1 MTDRQRGEVLRE
13 YEFVWWESTREGQ
26 EEGEL
31 EAAKGTEPLV
41 CAAAAAGELEGG
53 EGEEGGW

>member
-1 MTDRQRGEVLRE
+1 M
-13 YEFVWWESTREGQ
+13 REGE

-31 EAAKGTEPLV
+31 EAPGGGEPLV